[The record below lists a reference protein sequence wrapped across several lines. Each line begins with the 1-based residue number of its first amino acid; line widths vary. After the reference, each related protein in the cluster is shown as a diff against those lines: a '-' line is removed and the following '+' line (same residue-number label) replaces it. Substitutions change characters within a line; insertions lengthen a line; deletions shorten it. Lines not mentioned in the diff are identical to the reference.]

1 MLSLN
6 KLEKVIELEEQLRA
20 EYQGQ
25 LDEKTAELE
34 TLTNEKT
41 ALQAAVEGHQATID
55 KQLET
60 ITDLSGKAAA
70 NQKVEQRNRELHNR
84 SDNLTAEVA
93 ELKKRIK
100 TLQKDLA
107 EERAE
112 TKALKQY
119 DPIRMKKNLDSNKKK
134 LAEKTKATDLLQKSL
149 GEARTE
155 NTVLEN
161 KVKELE
167 AKLAELEP
175 AQDNEPGSEQAAGAE
190 EQQPVAKKPEPKAD
204 QETTQHDEEA
214 AA

>member
-25 LDEKTAELE
+25 LDEKTAQLE
-34 TLTNEKT
+34 THSKEK
-41 ALQAAVEGHQATID
+41 AELQEAVEGHKATIE

-84 SDNLTAEVA
+84 ADNLTAEVA

-107 EERAE
+107 SERDE

-119 DPIRMKKNLDSNKKK
+119 DPIRMKKNLDANKKK

-155 NTVLEN
+155 NAELDS

-175 AQDNEPGSEQAAGAE
+175 TAEQDSEQAAGQD
-190 EQQPVAKKPEPKAD
+190 EQQPVAQKAG
-204 QETTQHDEEA
+204 QETEQRDEEA